1 MNDSWFRF
9 SVHPAFRKAKD
20 ELPRVPDQ
28 PIRQRMIA
36 TFPPGLPVDLSSPPN
51 PVEVGNHV
59 IEQLKA
65 RGMPHDP
72 GLIRRTVNHLI
83 KNVDHPDLVFH
94 PEKGSVIAAQ
104 DNTGWK
110 LRLNTGRDLG
120 SEPDELDHHI
130 MKFLA
135 SQGYGGYAHMGGT
148 KENPLKIPRAP
159 GVERMGSFKR
169 GSGGE
174 QWPEQGIYQ
183 NYTIYTGGRKP
194 TQALAEKLERNFGAY
209 LKTGMEGTEAMLTP
223 HVGAR
228 FVYDNGPK
236 GVNNMNDSLSPEFH
250 TGETTRGV
258 PLPVGYHPWFRD
270 PTISRDDAVR
280 SHDLLWS
287 ILSPEYYGPPLHQ

>member
-1 MNDSWFRF
+1 
-9 SVHPAFRKAKD
+9 
-20 ELPRVPDQ
+20 
-28 PIRQRMIA
+28 MIS
-36 TFPPGLPVDLSSPPN
+36 TFFPGLPVDPWSPPN

-59 IEQLKA
+59 IGQLKA

-72 GLIRRTVNHLI
+72 GMIRRTVSHLMATA
-83 KNVDHPDLVFH
+83 DHPDLVFH
-94 PEKGSVIAAQ
+94 PGKGSVIAAQ

-194 TQALAEKLERNFGAY
+194 TEALARKLERNFGDY
-209 LKTGMEGTEAMLTP
+209 LKTGMTGSEAMLTP

-228 FVYDNGPK
+228 FVYDNGIR
-236 GVNNMNDSLSPEFH
+236 GVNNMPNDQRMEYH
-250 TGETTRGV
+250 TGASTRGV
-258 PLPVGYHPWFRD
+258 PLPLGYD
-270 PTISRDDAVR
+270 QLMDQTISRDDAVR

-287 ILSPEYYGPPLHQ
+287 ILSPEYYGPPLHQQVRKSMKKMWFDHSLHLDTWQRP